1 MATLLRTLIGF
12 HWSYH
17 LHGLFF
23 STIPHSVSSLKP
35 SCFQPHGIVLH
46 SDIITSCPEITEYF
60 SGFFTPLCL
69 LWYNARFHSWQFI
82 TLGAFTCCLVH
93 LTLQQHMS
101 GGQGMPY
108 GTAYPQEQMQQLA
121 FFRCTMNSLMNLTEE
136 HFCPR

>member
-69 LWYNARFHSWQFI
+69 LWYNARCISQLCW
-82 TLGAFTCCLVH
+82 
-93 LTLQQHMS
+93 
-101 GGQGMPY
+101 
-108 GTAYPQEQMQQLA
+108 YPQLTVK
-121 FFRCTMNSLMNLTEE
+121 CNSLSDVHCGHTHAEPLHLQSQEQRHKGGSEKIVWMADKHWIINL
-136 HFCPR
+136 RLKK